1 MGVSCSNSAKRKAP
15 PIEHQEI
22 HSAIVDHQ
30 KLEKDYDYL
39 SNITHFDIETIRKL
53 HVRFCEID
61 EDGNSD
67 DLIDIQ
73 ELVLALGLKASSL
86 LGQRIFAYFD
96 KHDTGGLNF
105 RNFVMALNGLSKQ
118 SSLEEKIKLSFFIYD
133 INQDGSIDADEIRSL
148 VDAALEMTP
157 QITWT
162 EQQRRDICDATF
174 KDVDSNGDGIVQ
186 YDEYAA
192 YCRLHPGILSSLTI
206 DVREIVKDGAEQ
218 IKRHEDEN
226 LVRSL
231 TRGPLDDEGRKKKS
245 KSMLK
250 KMFRRS
256 KVDNLREIAN
266 HEDLMTN
273 KLAE

>member
-1 MGVSCSNSAKRKAP
+1 MGVSCSNPVKRKAA

-39 SNITHFDIETIRKL
+39 STITHFDIETVRKL

-73 ELVLALGLKASSL
+73 ELVLALGLNQSSL

-96 KHDTGGLNF
+96 KHDSGGLNF

-157 QITWT
+157 QIEWT

-186 YDEYAA
+186 FDEYAA
-192 YCRLHPGILSSLTI
+192 YCTRHPEILSSLTI
-206 DVREIVKDGAEQ
+206 DVREIVRDGTEKV
-218 IKRHEDEN
+218 KRHEDD
-226 LVRSL
+226 LQKSL

-250 KMFRRS
+250 KIFRRS
-256 KVDNLREIAN
+256 RVDNLREIKD
-266 HEDLMTN
+266 HEDLMTIAD
-273 KLAE
+273 K